1 MALFVMAL
9 ILTLVLVVQYQVYKN
24 FGLND
29 IEYKLSLSRTE
40 AFENEEIE
48 LTEEIINNKWLPLP
62 WARSE
67 ICCSRWLSFYGGSQS
82 VGKDAQKGLVSGV
95 FMLKG
100 HQRLKRVWRVR
111 CEKRGVFR
119 IEDVTLAV
127 SDLFGLVKPLAMYKL
142 NEEICVLPSPCEM
155 EQPALS
161 SEAFIGSNTVRR
173 FILPDPFMI
182 CGAKEYTGREAMN
195 RIHWGATAR
204 TGELMVYNNEFTTER
219 RMLVILNM
227 QRIFADETQRLPISL
242 VEAHIKAA
250 AFVLDQCYR
259 SHISVGF
266 AINAA
271 ERIFTEPAEGYEH
284 TVNILRSLARLK
296 NRCGCH
302 IDEFVNSID
311 CSEYTDVLLISNIL
325 TDRCA
330 EFMRSLQA
338 QGIYTA
344 LLSNEIDETGFCDV
358 YHVPRTRSY
367 PAESGDD
374 YE

>member
-127 SDLFGLVKPLAMYKL
+127 SDLFGLVKPSAMYKL
-142 NEEICVLPSPCEM
+142 NEEICVLPSPSEM

-219 RMLVILNM
+219 RILVILNM

-325 TDRCA
+325 TDKCA
-330 EFMRSLQA
+330 EFMRSLQV

>member
-127 SDLFGLVKPLAMYKL
+127 SDLFGLVKPSAMYKL
-142 NEEICVLPSPCEM
+142 NEEICVLPSPSEM

-271 ERIFTEPAEGYEH
+271 ERIITEPAEGYEH

>member
-1 MALFVMAL
+1 MALVVMAL
-9 ILTLVLVVQYQVYKN
+9 ILAVVLAAQYMVYKN

-29 IEYKLSLSRTE
+29 IEYKLTISKTE

-48 LTEEIINNKWLPLP
+48 ITEEISNNKWLPLP

-67 ICCSRWLSFYGGSQS
+67 ISCSRWLVFYGNSQS

-100 HQRLKRVWRVR
+100 HQRLKRSWRVR

-127 SDLFGLVKPLAMYKL
+127 SDLFGLVKPAEMFKL
-142 NEEICVLPSPCEM
+142 SEEICVLPSPCEM
-155 EQPALS
+155 ELPPLS
-161 SEAFIGSNTVRR
+161 SDEFIGNHSVRR

-182 CGAKEYTGREAMN
+182 CGAKEYSGREAMN

-219 RMLVILNM
+219 RMLVVLNM
-227 QRIFADETQRLPISL
+227 QRTVSDESIRLPVSVL
-242 VEAHIKAA
+242 EAQIKAA
-250 AFVLDQCYR
+250 AFVLDCCYR

-266 AINAA
+266 AVN
-271 ERIFTEPAEGYEH
+271 TDKDLLVPLSEGYEH
-284 TVNILRSLARLK
+284 TVNILRMLARLK
-296 NRCGCH
+296 NRCGSH
-302 IDEFVNSID
+302 IDEFVKRLD
-311 CSEYTDVLLISNIL
+311 CSEYTDVILISNIM
-325 TDRCA
+325 TDGCA
-330 EFMRSLQA
+330 EFI
-338 QGIYTA
+338 QGLLAHGTYAA

-358 YHVPRTRSY
+358 RHLPRTRAY
-367 PAESGDD
+367 PIESGDD
-374 YE
+374 DE

>member
-127 SDLFGLVKPLAMYKL
+127 SDLFGLVKPSVMYKL